1 MPTVLAAS
9 TISVPAGT
17 VILWPSIVR
26 LMSGT
31 RQHLSYVA
39 RVPQAVVFVLR
50 VEVAH
55 RGLDHPARG
64 VAQAAQASPVLEPVR
79 NALQESELELRPLIR
94 EDAVVGAN
102 RPVGADAAGRA
113 LAARLEGVEP
123 QQSGGCLHDAVRI
136 VHADDTAGSPP
147 RAQHL

>member
-55 RGLDHPARG
+55 RGLDHPAGG
-64 VAQAAQASPVLEPVR
+64 VAQAAQAAPVLQPIGD
-79 NALQESELELRPLIR
+79 ALEDAELELRALVGK
-94 EDAVVGAN
+94 DAVVCAH
-102 RPVGADAAGRA
+102 RPVAADAAWGA
-113 LAARLEGVEP
+113 
-123 QQSGGCLHDAVRI
+123 
-136 VHADDTAGSPP
+136 
-147 RAQHL
+147 